1 MRGHARVSLS
11 RERLTR
17 YLTLTRYL
25 IEALAVVL
33 HMCVAFVPQLL
44 LIYYALAMQ
53 HTWAVLMCP
62 AGGIDGKPVK
72 IVYADTK
79 SDPAQGANAAI
90 QVLEQGADMLV
101 VSCDFDMG
109 APAAPERMCAVE
121 RSLSVM

>member
-62 AGGIDGKPVK
+62 AGGIDGIAPLLWT
-72 IVYADTK
+72 D
-79 SDPAQGANAAI
+79 
-90 QVLEQGADMLV
+90 V
-101 VSCDFDMG
+101 VPHSF
-109 APAAPERMCAVE
+109 RSF
-121 RSLSVM
+121 SLSGNPEERYSLLLLRRGRWRRLARHQRTVSPHLQAPRR